1 MKKFVLY
8 GATLL
13 MCSMLAVAQTPDKVC
28 EVNRVVPKPG
38 ATQQLEAGRKTHNAF
53 HAAQKDK
60 YEVLVWSIL
69 SGPATGQYLMT
80 TCGMGTPLSWA
91 AMDRPGDF
99 DAKDQ
104 ADIART
110 FGQYTSGTATS
121 YYIQRDDIGGKKAE
135 PDAKLPKMISI
146 TTFYLKGDGGIP
158 FTAAAKRI
166 YEAIVKSNYP
176 TKVTTWYQLANG
188 GEGPQFVQV
197 SDRNTWSDMQGPD
210 KTLQAMLEEVYGKD
224 DTTLQTLRAQIRY
237 TVSELA
243 ELRQDLSYIPAK

>member
-1 MKKFVLY
+1 MKKFVLF
-8 GATLL
+8 GAALL
-13 MCSMLAVAQTPDKVC
+13 MTSTLAIAQTPDKVC

-38 ATQQLEAGRKTHNAF
+38 AIQQLEAGRKAHNAF

-60 YEVLVWSIL
+60 YEVLVWSVL
-69 SGPATGQYLMT
+69 TGPATGQYLMT
-80 TCGMGTPLSWA
+80 TCGLSWA
-91 AMDRPGDF
+91 ALDRPGDF

-104 ADIART
+104 ADIVRT
-110 FGQYTSGTATS
+110 FAQYTSGTNTS
-121 YYIQRDDIGGKKAE
+121 YYIQRDDLGGKRAE

-146 TTFYLKGDGGIP
+146 TTFYLKGDGAIP
-158 FTAAAKRI
+158 FTAAVKKV
-166 YEAIVKSNYP
+166 YEAIQKSNYP

-197 SDRNTWSDMQGPD
+197 SDRNSWADMQGPD

-224 DTTLQTLRAQIRY
+224 DTTLQTLRAQVRY

-243 ELRQDLSYIPAK
+243 EVRQDLSYMPAK